1 MKIKSYYSKM
11 IHIGLFILILIINT
25 STLSSQ
31 SIISLE
37 AVYRGDRPY
46 IKSMINGKPA
56 LFLYDTGIVGM
67 NLQDKFAKEANVK
80 YGAMNKRD
88 TVQICFGGISISTTM
103 YKLDSTFLGGSDYQG
118 IIGASF
124 FKDYIVELDYSN
136 QKIQLYNHDQVDL
149 SEFNK
154 LDSRQIKNNM
164 MLYGFFITKLNL
176 KINDSTLITGNYFID
191 TGSGRN
197 ISVLSHVAF
206 PIPTTSNYITI
217 KIKNASYFGDDFSKW
232 FKIEEVIFNGKQY
245 PGSIIDYGLILN
257 EDFSKNADGIIGGQF
272 LRNFRIL
279 IDYKNGYIYVREN
292 SHSKGFTQS
301 VVSTGIGFWD
311 RRSDLGGFVIS
322 SIIEKTGFPETDL
335 RIEDLIVEIN
345 SRNVMDMSE
354 DEINQIK
361 EKLVTTNEILRF
373 KIKRKKFIGF
383 KTFETVKV
391 AKVLL

>member
-1 MKIKSYYSKM
+1 M
-11 IHIGLFILILIINT
+11 IQIGLFILILIINT

-37 AVYRGDRPY
+37 ALYRGDRPY

-56 LFLYDTGIVGM
+56 LLLYDTGLVGM

-88 TVQICFGGISISTTM
+88 TVKICFGGISISTTM

-136 QKIQLYNHDQVDL
+136 QKIQLYNHDSADL
-149 SEFNK
+149 SEFTK

-176 KINDSTLITGNYFID
+176 KINDTTVINGNYFID

-197 ISVLSHVAF
+197 ISVLSHVTL
-206 PIPTTSNYITI
+206 PILAISNYITI

-257 EDFSKNADGIIGGQF
+257 EDFTKNADGIIGGQF

-279 IDYKNGYIYVREN
+279 IDYKNGCIYVKGN
-292 SHSKGFTQS
+292 SHFKGFTQS
-301 VVSTGIGFWD
+301 IVGTGIGFWD

-322 SIIEKTGFPETDL
+322 NIIGKPGFPETDL
-335 RIEDLIVEIN
+335 RIDDLIVEIN
-345 SRNVMDMSE
+345 GQNVMNMSE
-354 DEINQIK
+354 DEINQIR
-361 EKLVTTNEILRF
+361 EKQGTTNEILRY
-373 KIKRKKFIGF
+373 KIKRKKIIGY